1 MGHGQYCCMLINDWW
16 YSINLKKKWA
26 QQNTAFILLGLYRS
40 YFYLF
45 ITLNGTEEKHIQV
58 EALGVS

>member
-1 MGHGQYCCMLINDWW
+1 MTGAIRLT
-16 YSINLKKKWA
+16 SKKKKKKWA

-40 YFYLF
+40 YFHLF
-45 ITLNGTEEKHIQV
+45 ITLNGTEEKYIQE